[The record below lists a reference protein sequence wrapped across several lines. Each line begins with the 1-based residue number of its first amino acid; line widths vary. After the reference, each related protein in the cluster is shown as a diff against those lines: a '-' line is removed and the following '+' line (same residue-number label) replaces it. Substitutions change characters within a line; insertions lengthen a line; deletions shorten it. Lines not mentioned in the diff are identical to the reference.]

1 MPFLALPRIKVLLFY
16 DMTKF
21 SAIKNIMSFLQ
32 VVKNKDASRLFSAT
46 CIVCVVVKIFCNCE
60 VSFFSITINSSLCPA
75 LSANSPSL
83 RFLLPCRG
91 DLLLTFRDTCGALC
105 FCHPRSASIV
115 DTPLCVHP
123 CDLWEFYSRAI
134 L

>member
-1 MPFLALPRIKVLLFY
+1 
-16 DMTKF
+16 
-21 SAIKNIMSFLQ
+21 MSFLQ
-32 VVKNKDASRLFSAT
+32 VVKNKNASRLFSVT

-60 VSFFSITINSSLCPA
+60 VSFFSIT
-75 LSANSPSL
+75 
-83 RFLLPCRG
+83 
-91 DLLLTFRDTCGALC
+91 T
-105 FCHPRSASIV
+105 SIV